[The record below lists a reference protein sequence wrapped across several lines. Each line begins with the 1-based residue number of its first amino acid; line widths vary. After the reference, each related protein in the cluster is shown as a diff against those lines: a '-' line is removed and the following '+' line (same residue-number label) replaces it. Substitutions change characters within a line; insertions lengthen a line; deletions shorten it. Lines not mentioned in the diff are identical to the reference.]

1 MITLTQDT
9 SRSNVR
15 RLRVLKGAVRA
26 ARVAPNFLAIVGFL
40 SWRATSA
47 LAADESQDSAL
58 PSITEQRFAIHGQFT
73 YVEQNT
79 ESFRAPYAGPNSL
92 SPDQGRETTDLTLY
106 AGARLWSGAEIWIN
120 PEIDQGFGLDDT
132 LGVAGFPSGEAYKVG
147 KNQPYFRLPRLFVRE
162 TLDLDGDREAIA
174 AGANQLAGFRSTN
187 RWVFTLGKFSVA
199 DLFDA
204 NQYAHDPR
212 NDFLNWAAIDTG
224 SFDYAADAWGYT
236 VGAAAEWYQGAWT
249 VRAGVFDGSN
259 VPNSVH
265 LEPGV
270 HELQV
275 NLELE
280 KRHEILG
287 HAGKVMLT
295 AFATRA
301 RLGLLDEAVQSAQAS
316 GNPVDIV
323 ATRRLRDRVGA
334 DFNLEQELAEDLGMF
349 ARVGKA
355 SGNVEVYEFAD
366 IDRTVAAGLSLKG
379 SHWGRS
385 DDTVGLAGIVNHI
398 SAAREEFLNAG
409 GLGVVIGDGQ
419 LPHPGPEQILE
430 TYYNLGLVPQAH
442 LSLDYQF
449 VKNPAYNRDR
459 GPVSIF
465 AVRFHAQ
472 F

>member
-1 MITLTQDT
+1 
-9 SRSNVR
+9 
-15 RLRVLKGAVRA
+15 
-26 ARVAPNFLAIVGFL
+26 
-40 SWRATSA
+40 
-47 LAADESQDSAL
+47 
-58 PSITEQRFAIHGQFT
+58 
-73 YVEQNT
+73 
-79 ESFRAPYAGPNSL
+79 
-92 SPDQGRETTDLTLY
+92 
-106 AGARLWSGAEIWIN
+106 
-120 PEIDQGFGLDDT
+120 
-132 LGVAGFPSGEAYKVG
+132 
-147 KNQPYFRLPRLFVRE
+147 
-162 TLDLDGDREAIA
+162 
-174 AGANQLAGFRSTN
+174 
-187 RWVFTLGKFSVA
+187 
-199 DLFDA
+199 
-204 NQYAHDPR
+204 
-212 NDFLNWAAIDTG
+212 LNWAAIDTG
-224 SFDYAADAWGYT
+224 TFDYAADAWGYT

-265 LEPGV
+265 LEPGL

-275 NLELE
+275 DFELE
-280 KRHEILG
+280 RRHEILG

-295 AFATRA
+295 AFPTRA
-301 RLGLLDEAVQSAQAS
+301 RLGLLDEAVQNAQAT
-316 GNPVDIV
+316 GDPVDIA

-334 DFNLEQELAEDLGMF
+334 NFNLEQELAEDLGMF

-379 SHWGRS
+379 ARWGRS

-430 TYYNLGLVPQAH
+430 SYYDLGLVPQAH